1 MHTFTIVFWT
11 AVFLCTWPH
20 RAVLIAHGWTQ
31 THRGVTL
38 RQAVVTQ
45 TTHAFTHTPPVAMG
59 VYGSIWENAG
69 AGNFKENGRPKEGFF
84 TRRLPQL
91 SFTRSPPRSLFH
103 RFKLHILDTP
113 GFYSL
118 PLLQGWMGIHRVCPF
133 AGVDQG

>member
-11 AVFLCTWPH
+11 AVFFCTWPH

-69 AGNFKENGRPKEGFF
+69 AGNFKENKFGCKETNPWCIHLSPVHTLHIPVDYIPWEAQRGFF
-84 TRRLPQL
+84 YA
-91 SFTRSPPRSLFH
+91 
-103 RFKLHILDTP
+103 KVTP
-113 GFYSL
+113 
-118 PLLQGWMGIHRVCPF
+118 
-133 AGVDQG
+133 A